1 MDKMLNS
8 TSVIQNALKK
18 FNKELMEK
26 VDSLEIDTEVAFQA
40 YYVFIGD
47 NKYSLRI
54 LKSTTEYKWDVTI
67 EDDAVRYY
75 HALMD
80 IDVHTGK
87 AKVLHVY
94 LNNLHRLH
102 ISK

>member
-1 MDKMLNS
+1 MLNS

-18 FNKELMEK
+18 FNKELMNK
-26 VDSLEIDTEVAFQA
+26 VDSLEIDTEVAFQD

-54 LKSTTEYKWDVTI
+54 LKSSMEYKWNVTV

-75 HALMD
+75 HALMRM
-80 IDVHTGK
+80 DVHTGK
-87 AKVLHVY
+87 SNVLHVY
-94 LNNLHRLH
+94 LNNLHRLK
-102 ISK
+102 IN